1 MGYGPRSHKDMP
13 NGNHKSLLPHFQLGE
28 NARMAFTTLREH
40 KGRSLLTVLGVMIG
54 VTALIAVGSIVVG
67 LDQDVRSFLE
77 DFGPNTLFVFRWDI
91 GFHVGR
97 RSAEER
103 MRKPLTL
110 EDALAI
116 KEECPAV
123 KNTTVE
129 IFPRFD
135 RRSGPMSA
143 RYKGNEVF
151 NVDHNGTV
159 PSWAEVYN
167 AHVIKGRF
175 FNDGED
181 LHRMDVA
188 VIGYDLQE
196 GLFQGED
203 PLGKEITV
211 DGVQYRV
218 IGVLEKRKGQFF
230 RDEAADKTI
239 QVPYHSYRK
248 HHPNYDEHFIGV
260 EAYPGQKAAAE
271 DEVRGLLRRRR
282 NVPFDKPDNF
292 SVSSAEA
299 MAAQFRQIMG
309 AIALVTV
316 VVSSIGL
323 LVGGVGVMNIM
334 LMSVTERTRE
344 IVVRKAMGARRHDI
358 IRQFLTEAIT
368 LTLAGGAI
376 GVLLGIGISVVINMT
391 MPKLPSSVPIWAVL
405 LGVISSMSVGLFF
418 GLYPAW
424 KASKL
429 DPVEALRYE

>member
-1 MGYGPRSHKDMP
+1 MAD
-13 NGNHKSLLPHFQLGE
+13 GNHKSLIAHLHLGE

-40 KGRSLLTVLGVMIG
+40 KARSLLTVLGVMIG

-67 LDQDVRSFLE
+67 LDRDVRSFLE
-77 DFGPNTLFVFRWDI
+77 DYGPNTLFVFRWDI

-123 KNTTVE
+123 KNSTVE
-129 IFPRFD
+129 VFPRFD
-135 RRSGPMSA
+135 RRTGPMSA

-151 NVDHNGTV
+151 QVDHNGTL
-159 PSWAEVYN
+159 PTWAEVYN
-167 AHVIKGRF
+167 ARVIKGRF

-196 GLFQGED
+196 GLFQAED

-211 DGVQYRV
+211 EGVQYKV

-248 HHPNYDEHFIGV
+248 HHPTHDEHFIGV

-344 IVVRKAMGARRHDI
+344 IGVRKAIGARRRDI
-358 IRQFLTEAIT
+358 VRQFLTEAIT

-376 GVLLGIGISVVINMT
+376 GVLLGIGISVVINLT
-391 MPKLPSSVPIWAVL
+391 LPKLPSSVPLWAVL

>member
-1 MGYGPRSHKDMP
+1 MRAIGR
-13 NGNHKSLLPHFQLGE
+13 KSVLRRLEIGE
-28 NARMAFTTLREH
+28 NARMAFSTLRMH
-40 KGRSLLTVLGVMIG
+40 KTRSFLTVLGVVIG

-67 LDQDVRSFLE
+67 LDRDVRAFL
-77 DFGPNTLFVFRWDI
+77 DDYGTNTLFVFRWDI

-97 RSAEER
+97 RTQEER

-110 EDALAI
+110 EDTLAI
-116 KEECPAV
+116 KAECPAV

-129 IFPRFD
+129 VFQRWD
-135 RRSGPMSA
+135 RRTGPVSA

-151 NVDHNGTV
+151 QIDHNGTL

-167 AHVIKGRF
+167 AHLIKGRF

-181 LHRMDVA
+181 LHRVDVA
-188 VIGYDLQE
+188 VIGYDLQD
-196 GLFQGED
+196 GLFPGED
-203 PLGKEITV
+203 PIGKDIIV
-211 DGVQYRV
+211 DGVPYRV

-230 RDEAADKTI
+230 RDDSADKTV

-248 HHPNYDEHFIGV
+248 HHPTYDEHFIGV
-260 EAYPGQKAAAE
+260 EAFPGQKAAAE

-282 NVPFDKPDNF
+282 NVPFDKPENF
-292 SVSSAEA
+292 AVTSAEA

-309 AIALVTV
+309 AIGLITV

-344 IVVRKAMGARRHDI
+344 IGVRKAVGARRRDI

-368 LTLAGGAI
+368 LTAVGGAI
-376 GVLLGIGISVVINMT
+376 GVLLGIGISVLINMT
-391 MPKLPSSVPIWAVL
+391 LPKLPSSVPLWAVL
-405 LGVISSMSVGLFF
+405 LGVFSSMSVGLFF
-418 GLYPAW
+418 GMYPAY